1 MRLLLIHMRLLLV
14 YLVGKMT
21 YLLVHV
27 AKLLLEVFVLS
38 SDSVMEGR
46 DESVLLLV
54 GIFSQL
60 ELAL

>member
-1 MRLLLIHMRLLLV
+1 MTNLLV
-14 YLVGKMT
+14 YMI

-27 AKLLLEVFVLS
+27 AKLLIEVFVLS
-38 SDSVMEGR
+38 SDSVVEGR

-60 ELAL
+60 ELALQLSVLTD